1 MLSFFSELY
10 KLSPDEQTALKQKY
24 GDNVIVNI
32 RSCLK
37 NGATALLI
45 NDSIKAVVVTN
56 WDDSVTITELVKR

>member
-32 RSCLK
+32 RSYLK